1 MTKKK
6 TGPDTGSDHKQEG
19 SQESGMDV
27 SRRGFLGGAA
37 VAA

>member
-6 TGPDTGSDHKQEG
+6 TGPDTGSEPKLDG
-19 SQESGMDV
+19 GRLDV